1 MGGPYKGLSIEVAA
15 GVRGGVGG
23 GKHCFSII
31 MYEFCNFVGVMLF
44 TQQVF
49 HLELMFVLYFYFG
62 LNLSLVLLIK
72 LRFSH
77 LKMKK

>member
-1 MGGPYKGLSIEVAA
+1 
-15 GVRGGVGG
+15 
-23 GKHCFSII
+23 
-31 MYEFCNFVGVMLF
+31 MLF

-49 HLELMFVLYFYFG
+49 HLECYFSVILECYFNVILTPSDTWDCYYFG

-72 LRFSH
+72 VFFIKKHVMLLFSF